1 MFGVSVPS
9 DVDVNEES
17 KALRIPRLSPSD
29 GSPDYLVSG
38 EDIVDI
44 KPKLWDLGAQPY
56 PWTVAP
62 GTEVLIDPAC
72 LSGCGATG
80 APVKLVR
87 DRDVLL
93 PSCEQ
98 IIYSAYAPYSSYV
111 AQITGD
117 PTNAAVAFSLPGG
130 NPKIPRLLL
139 YKDLG
144 IRVRASFKHA
154 SGATAPYLR
163 IYFGNSNSLSSQL
176 LSDGWTPTAGDEMGF
191 DVTARIT
198 KLGVSNAGAYTV
210 TEGRMFD
217 SKGVSKALNNAY
229 LDRPISTGAAISANA
244 DLYVLLACYPNNQT
258 INIQRLQISLV
269 P

>member
-1 MFGVSVPS
+1 MLGVSVPS
-9 DVDVNEES
+9 DVDVDEES

-44 KPKLWDLGAQPY
+44 KPKLWTLGAQSF
-56 PWTVAP
+56 PWKIDA
-62 GTEVLIDPAC
+62 GSEILIDPAC
-72 LSGCGATG
+72 LSGCGAT
-80 APVKLVR
+80 KLPIKLAG
-87 DRDVLL
+87 DREVLS
-93 PSCEQ
+93 PPGEQ

-117 PTNAAVAFSLPGG
+117 STNAAVAFSLPGG
-130 NPKIPRLLL
+130 NPKIPQLLL
-139 YKDLG
+139 YKGLG

-163 IYFGNSNSLSSQL
+163 IYLGNSNSLSSQL
-176 LSDGWTPTAGDEMGF
+176 LVDGWTSAAAEEMGF
-191 DVTARIT
+191 DVTVRIT
-198 KLGVSNAGAYTV
+198 TLGVSNAGAYTV
-210 TEGRMFD
+210 TEGHMFD

-229 LDRPISTGAAISANA
+229 LDRAISTNV
-244 DLYVLLACYPNNQT
+244 DLYVLLACFPNNQT
-258 INIQRLQISLV
+258 IKIQRLQISLV